1 MRSASVLAVKY
12 SEYDSVNNQV
22 VFYSSKSVREKVFFK
37 TENDWRKQIY
47 FDSIAKSM
55 DRSHSTVLKNR
66 IWFHQNKKS
75 KKVEKTEA
83 NFRNLNPKKV
93 DW

>member
-12 SEYDSVNNQV
+12 SEYVSVNNQKV
-22 VFYSSKSVREKVFFK
+22 LYSSKSVREKVFFK
-37 TENDWRKQIY
+37 TENDWRKQFY

-55 DRSHSTVLKNR
+55 DRTVLKNR

-75 KKVEKTEA
+75 KKVEKIEA
-83 NFRNLNPKKV
+83 NFRNLNTEKV
-93 DW
+93 D